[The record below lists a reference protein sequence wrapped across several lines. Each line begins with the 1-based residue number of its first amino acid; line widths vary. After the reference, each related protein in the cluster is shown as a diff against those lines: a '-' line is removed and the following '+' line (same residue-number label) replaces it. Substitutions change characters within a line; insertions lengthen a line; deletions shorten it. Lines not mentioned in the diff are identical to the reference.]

1 MSQSNTRPL
10 SLEDKIEFALAEAK
24 KNKEKKDNIFSFLP
38 DFLEEAFESYGTS
51 KIIEAEVAKDGRP
64 LKLAGTAVKE
74 GVKDVA
80 SLVPRIGKAVL
91 PDAVEK
97 PIGNF
102 IVDFGDYVNN
112 SLGETNAGIK
122 FKRIAG
128 NVDDFF
134 DIDNLEQEEQ
144 LAVNLAS
151 MAVPMKAASTISS
164 VLLPGK
170 KGFGKRLLDFTVF
183 DYAIKDESNLQN
195 TEIISYLIPQTEP
208 YLKALELD
216 KNDSQAEIELKRI
229 IDSAI
234 TAGVFE
240 FGLQLVKGG
249 AFIA

>member
-1 MSQSNTRPL
+1 M
-10 SLEDKIEFALAEAK
+10 K
-24 KNKEKKDNIFSFLP
+24 
-38 DFLEEAFESYGTS
+38 EAFESYGTA
-51 KIIEAEVAKDGRP
+51 KIIEGEIAKDGRP
-64 LKLAGTAVKE
+64 LKLAGAAVEE

-112 SLGETNAGIK
+112 SLDETNAGIK
-122 FKRIAG
+122 FKRVAG

-170 KGFGKRLLDFTVF
+170 RGFGKDFWVDFMIF

-216 KNDSQAEIELKRI
+216 QNDSQAEIELKRI
-229 IDSAI
+229 IDNAII

-249 AFIA
+249 AFITKVYSKLSKAEKDEVLIKIVDTMKDLG